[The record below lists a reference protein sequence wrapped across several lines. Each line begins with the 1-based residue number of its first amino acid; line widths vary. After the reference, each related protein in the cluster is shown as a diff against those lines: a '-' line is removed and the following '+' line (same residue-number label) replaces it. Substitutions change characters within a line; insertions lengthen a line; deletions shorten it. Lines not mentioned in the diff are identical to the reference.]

1 MSYMFKDCKQLEKID
16 LSNFKTKE
24 ATKMKGV
31 FKGCKSLKSLDLSS
45 FDTNNVSDM
54 SKMFKNCS
62 SLAFLNLANFKTTK
76 LKNIEEIFKQCNEN
90 LFIYMSNT
98 KMNQID
104 DIYKKLYFNIKY
116 GTLNL
121 SDLEKIYKE
130 LNNRGEKYISEL
142 QASQA
147 FLCYEEAFFIS
158 EILNDNFKINESECN
173 KGICYFYLNKIQK
186 AFESLVC
193 YNYCCKNINIQKNID
208 VFCKLGAYFC
218 LCKIALCHKKE
229 ECIILIINVIII
241 ISKEED
247 LNKKKLYLNVIKN
260 ILFNI
265 DTLSL
270 INNINIVNYSEPEL
284 NIIQEKNKEINKL
297 KKLLNESFYKYL
309 ETDKLE
315 EWINSLDI
323 TYQKINKLKCKTE
336 IDKNLFHLNKAK
348 SLKNIKKKNDKDEEI
363 NFSVNIYSKKEKHS
377 LNSPLN
383 KNKSKTQVIKTEPGI
398 KSNLLKNNDNFENSS
413 DEEESNPNESIIK
426 FDDFDN
432 ESILYPDFLKNQINH
447 KKNINK
453 TKYKNEIK
461 NDNEDL
467 NISNKNKDDDY
478 EYKLSIIKEIYKII
492 NSYDNNLKKSK
503 EDIRLYEEKKTT
515 EMLKIFFEKAFNHIY
530 NGESI
535 TKINMKSKGSKAHIF
550 RLENATG
557 HLLYL
562 NGSIYKAPK
571 KEFDLNRIIKM
582 KIGMET
588 KNVIEKLNIVKLASK
603 NKNKPYRFISFIL
616 SVNNKKKETKSLD
629 LVFNKTKSAL
639 KWFYG
644 LFYFFKR
651 ENMSY
656 KICSCTNYILKRIK
670 SKMMYKLKINMSKM
684 NENSFANCIIR
695 YFK

>member
-1 MSYMFKDCKQLEKID
+1 MPCDNSFDFDIYIKTLYQGLKTKKIKPFIDDKLYRGSKINLNEINSIKKSLKNKNKEIPECICFNKSFLSTSTDKNNAIYFMKQNDNIKNNERNVLYIIEKKDELDEEFITNINVQEYSQYKKEKEILFLPFSCFEIIDIKEKVEYYEINLSYIGKYKNKIDISQPIPENSFTKNILSSNILDKVEMKKENNQIKFAFNINKYIPSNLQKNHIIAIYNITPNDVNKNIKIINNDEKNNKKKIKNNCNIYLNEEKIKFNPNYTFTKPGKYTFKFEFNDLLINAKKLFSGCDTLISLDFSKFKSNYIHDMSYMFKDCKQLEKID

-45 FDTNNVSDM
+45 FDTINVSDM

-336 IDKNLFHLNKAK
+336 IDKILFH
-348 SLKNIKKKNDKDEEI
+348 
-363 NFSVNIYSKKEKHS
+363 
-377 LNSPLN
+377 
-383 KNKSKTQVIKTEPGI
+383 
-398 KSNLLKNNDNFENSS
+398 
-413 DEEESNPNESIIK
+413 
-426 FDDFDN
+426 
-432 ESILYPDFLKNQINH
+432 
-447 KKNINK
+447 
-453 TKYKNEIK
+453 
-461 NDNEDL
+461 
-467 NISNKNKDDDY
+467 
-478 EYKLSIIKEIYKII
+478 
-492 NSYDNNLKKSK
+492 
-503 EDIRLYEEKKTT
+503 
-515 EMLKIFFEKAFNHIY
+515 
-530 NGESI
+530 
-535 TKINMKSKGSKAHIF
+535 
-550 RLENATG
+550 
-557 HLLYL
+557 
-562 NGSIYKAPK
+562 
-571 KEFDLNRIIKM
+571 
-582 KIGMET
+582 
-588 KNVIEKLNIVKLASK
+588 
-603 NKNKPYRFISFIL
+603 
-616 SVNNKKKETKSLD
+616 
-629 LVFNKTKSAL
+629 FNKVK
-639 KWFYG
+639 
-644 LFYFFKR
+644 
-651 ENMSY
+651 
-656 KICSCTNYILKRIK
+656 
-670 SKMMYKLKINMSKM
+670 
-684 NENSFANCIIR
+684 
-695 YFK
+695 